1 MAQALH
7 SRSRS
12 CETSPPPIPSSEHRP
27 ENPSIARQFR
37 PRDPLELSST
47 ARCKS
52 KPPAGPSPASF
63 PQAAAPTS
71 APGSPT
77 TPTTQ
82 LHVADSF
89 LLQPKNRSP
98 ASPGEWGILYEYSLY
113 CKSSSGSN
121 NH

>member
-7 SRSRS
+7 SRSRR
-12 CETSPPPIPSSEHRP
+12 CETSPPPIPSSEHKP
-27 ENPSIARQFR
+27 ENPSIARQSC
-37 PRDPLELSST
+37 PRAPLALPST
-47 ARCKS
+47 ARYKS

-71 APGSPT
+71 TPGSPT

-89 LLQPKNRSP
+89 LLHPKIAAPPRQANGHSLRIQPVLQ
-98 ASPGEWGILYEYSLY
+98 I
-113 CKSSSGSN
+113 
-121 NH
+121 